1 VKPADGRDVARLELV
16 IGRVL
21 RLGTVTSSACFAA
34 GLLLMLIG
42 RGGTLARVLL
52 PAGLFILLATPAARV
67 IASVVEY
74 IKERDW
80 LFVALTL
87 TVLVALA
94 ASVVTAFWR

>member
-1 VKPADGRDVARLELV
+1 VRPPDGRDAGRLELA

-21 RLGTVTSSACFAA
+21 RLGTRTSSACFAA
-34 GLLLMLIG
+34 GLFLMIIG

-67 IASVVEY
+67 IVSVVEY
-74 IKERDW
+74 MRERDW

-87 TVLVALA
+87 TVLLALV
-94 ASVVTAFWR
+94 ASVVAAFWG